1 MHMCG
6 GGAQPPCPARCA
18 SLHQAAT
25 PSGATMAV
33 AYQPFGVTAQAPRHP
48 ALAAA
53 RDVQGGAGQGHER
66 KQAGGPVAI
75 GGAG

>member
-1 MHMCG
+1 
-6 GGAQPPCPARCA
+6 
-18 SLHQAAT
+18 
-25 PSGATMAV
+25 MAV

-53 RDVQGGAGQGHER
+53 RDGQGGAGQGHER
-66 KQAGGPVAI
+66 KQAGCPVAI